1 MTKIENKYS
10 KNDQFYF
17 TIEKITP
24 MIDFGSQNEKSK
36 MAPNCNNF
44 CAGYLIR
51 KTFDQRYALTSDTI
65 VVNLR

>member
-17 TIEKITP
+17 TIVKIT

-36 MAPNCNNF
+36 MAPNCTNF

-51 KTFDQRYALTSDTI
+51 KTFDQKYALTSDTI
-65 VVNLR
+65 VVKLR